1 MTSVRI
7 IGPGRAGTSLAL
19 ALTNLGWEVAPML
32 GRGDD
37 PADAAAGVQFLI
49 IATPDD
55 VVAEVAASVDP
66 VPTTVVAHL
75 SGSRGLAELEPHP
88 RRAAL
93 HPLVALPTPEL
104 GSRHM
109 VGAWFAV
116 AGDKAIYE
124 IVDAVNGRSFSLD
137 DDERALYHA
146 TACVA
151 ANHLVALMGQVERLA
166 RAVDVPVQAYLELA
180 SSTLANVEVLGAHK
194 ALTGP
199 AARGDQGTLDR
210 HLEALPA
217 DERPTYE
224 AMVAEAKRLA
234 AQPPPPKP
242 RRVSGQHDVVRTPP
256 PTTGSVP
263 AVRLTDS

>member
-1 MTSVRI
+1 
-7 IGPGRAGTSLAL
+7 
-19 ALTNLGWEVAPML
+19 ML

-37 PADAAAGVQFLI
+37 PTDAAADVHFLV

-55 VVAEVAASVDP
+55 VVADVAAAVQP
-66 VPTTVVAHL
+66 APTTVVVHL
-75 SGSRGLAELEPHP
+75 SGSRGLAELETHP
-88 RRAAL
+88 RRAAM

-104 GSRHM
+104 GARQM

-116 AGDKAIYE
+116 AGDKAVYE
-124 IVDAVNGRSFSLD
+124 LVDAVSGRSFTID

-146 TACVA
+146 AACVA

-180 SSTLANVEVLGAHK
+180 ESTLANVEVLGARR

-199 AARGDQGTLDR
+199 AARGDDGTIAR

-217 DERPTYE
+217 DERPAYE
-224 AMVAEAKRLA
+224 AMVDAARRLA
-234 AQPPPPKP
+234 AEPLPPRP
-242 RRVSGQHDVVRTPP
+242 RRVSGAPDDFRTPP
-256 PTTGSVP
+256 PTTGSMP
-263 AVRLTDS
+263 AVRAAGP